1 VSNPLTAIVDGL
13 SVAGMHWQL
22 VSGSLL
28 VVAACQLLLYILLR
42 GMFEERLTPG
52 DYYAFSLAGWL
63 VPALVLSVLWYVLAW
78 IISLQVSSWLILAVA
93 IAAGLVLLYRMPRQK
108 ADTRHGMVPSLVL
121 LTLLFLV
128 LRLAFVSGALVPLY
142 FDSAQ
147 HYRYINEILL
157 NLESPGA
164 ATWSLAAYYHLGFHF
179 LAAFITSL
187 TGSEI
192 TDVMLVLGQIF
203 LATMPF
209 SVFFIVRHATQSSC
223 TGTFAL
229 ILAAFGWYMPAH
241 AVDWGKYPALAS
253 LTMVPFVLGAA
264 YLSIQYKNRL
274 TARSYWRLSILFLGA
289 VLFTIFLHSRSLVV
303 FALIALAWLIT
314 RFAGRWRLSVLLFV
328 LSAIVL
334 EIIYIETKGI
344 LGPLFDPY
352 GMKAILI
359 TSSVLLLSVFA
370 WKSYPSLV
378 IACFG
383 SAALLIASLFVPIMG
398 VIPGF
403 PNTTLLDRPYVEML
417 LYLPLTLL
425 GGLGLAGLEQW
436 LQANHPAWS
445 PGRRIGTIFIV
456 LVAVNAFFK
465 YDLYPSN
472 CCAITSEDDL
482 AAIEWMDAN
491 LPKDALI
498 LTSSTAL
505 NVLPTDEYQGSAGG
519 DAGTWVTPLIGL
531 PTTSLPFHT
540 DFSQQET
547 LNTLCNVGVDYV
559 YVGQTGYFFDVSGM
573 PVQPDGYRIVFALPK
588 ARVYEVTG
596 CD

>member
-1 VSNPLTAIVDGL
+1 
-13 SVAGMHWQL
+13 
-22 VSGSLL
+22 
-28 VVAACQLLLYILLR
+28 
-42 GMFEERLTPG
+42 
-52 DYYAFSLAGWL
+52 
-63 VPALVLSVLWYVLAW
+63 
-78 IISLQVSSWLILAVA
+78 
-93 IAAGLVLLYRMPRQK
+93 
-108 ADTRHGMVPSLVL
+108 
-121 LTLLFLV
+121 
-128 LRLAFVSGALVPLY
+128 
-142 FDSAQ
+142 
-147 HYRYINEILL
+147 
-157 NLESPGA
+157 
-164 ATWSLAAYYHLGFHF
+164 
-179 LAAFITSL
+179 
-187 TGSEI
+187 
-192 TDVMLVLGQIF
+192 
-203 LATMPF
+203 
-209 SVFFIVRHATQSSC
+209 
-223 TGTFAL
+223 
-229 ILAAFGWYMPAH
+229 
-241 AVDWGKYPALAS
+241 
-253 LTMVPFVLGAA
+253 
-264 YLSIQYKNRL
+264 
-274 TARSYWRLSILFLGA
+274 
-289 VLFTIFLHSRSLVV
+289 
-303 FALIALAWLIT
+303 
-314 RFAGRWRLSVLLFV
+314 
-328 LSAIVL
+328 L

-498 LTSSTAL
+498 LTSSTTL
-505 NVLPTDEYQGSAGG
+505 NVLPTDEYRGSAGG